1 MINGNRKE
9 IRKPADN
16 KRFGVSRAEKC
27 VFGGFVPA
35 QPFVSVDREVPR
47 KPPARQA
54 AARWAQLKRTSCN

>member
-54 AARWAQLKRTSCN
+54 AAR

>member
-54 AARWAQLKRTSCN
+54 AARYSRFIQFIE